1 MPELLAFSLIG
12 TSSLTLDGDNDVVN
26 VGTALTLG
34 HTQGLQFHTQALHVD
49 GLDINNVNASGIN
62 TAAQFS
68 ATGGFNLGIS
78 SAGTSITD
86 GPVKRLN
93 FIGTGNTFLYNA
105 STDIIDISIAGG
117 GGGGASVTVSDDAP
131 SSPSD
136 GDLWFESDTAD
147 LKVYYNDGDSAQ
159 WVSASG
165 GDSAVI
171 TSTSAPSNAQ
181 DGDLWYDSENGNLF
195 VYYDDGDGAAQWV
208 AL

>member
-1 MPELLAFSLIG
+1 MNSLGIA
-12 TSSLTLDGDNDVVN
+12 
-26 VGTALTLG
+26 TARTGIKVLSG
-34 HTQGLQFHTQALHVD
+34 
-49 GLDINNVNASGIN
+49 GIN
-62 TAAQFS
+62 AVGVVT
-68 ATGGFNLGIS
+68 ATGGFNLGIG

-93 FIGTGNTFLYNA
+93 FIGTGNTFLYDA
-105 STDIIDISIAGG
+105 SSDIVDISIA

-147 LKVYYNDGDSAQ
+147 LKVYYNDGSSAQ

-171 TSTSAPSNAQ
+171 TSTSAPSSAQ

-208 AL
+208 AANNADHKVLKVFRVLLDLQVPPVHWSNRSNR